1 MVSSCVSSSSRTPVG
16 RSYHTLAFPCSTPD
30 DEKKKQ
36 EDFFSFSKSHDT
48 DVTSRILRTA
58 DSLSITSDL
67 KTVRVEPEHGG
78 KNVTFPLLL
87 LLR

>member
-1 MVSSCVSSSSRTPVG
+1 MRVELQP
-16 RSYHTLAFPCSTPD
+16 HTCWLQLSHLAYQCSTPD
-30 DEKKKQ
+30 DEKKKNRKI
-36 EDFFSFSKSHDT
+36 FSFPKSHDT